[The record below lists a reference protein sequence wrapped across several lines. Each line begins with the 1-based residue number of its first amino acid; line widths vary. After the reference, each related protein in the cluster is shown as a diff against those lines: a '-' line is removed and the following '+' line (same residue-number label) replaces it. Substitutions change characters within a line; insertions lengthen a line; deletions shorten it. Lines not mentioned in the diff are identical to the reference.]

1 MYNASVSGITKENS
15 MTLKIDDKMLMSVE
29 KPSRYTGGE
38 WNSVVKNP
46 DDVKIRFAFCFPD
59 TYEVGMS
66 NLGMKILYHLL
77 NEREDTYC
85 ERVFAPW
92 TDMEDKM
99 RQNGIPLFAIETGD
113 ELTKFDFIGFTL
125 QYEMS
130 YSNIVNLINLAGLPI
145 ERNKRDS
152 SHPFIC
158 AGGPCAYNPEPL
170 AEIVD
175 FFVMGEG
182 EEVINEIMDAYASWK
197 DSKGERAEFL
207 RSLAKISGVYVP
219 LLYNIEYNPDG
230 TIKTFEPINE
240 SVPAKVEKRIIKDL
254 DKVFYPDKV
263 IVPYTQIVHDR
274 IMLEVFR
281 GCIRGCRFCQAG
293 YIYRPVREKSVK
305 RLTELA
311 QNLIKNTGYEEIS
324 LASLSTSD
332 FTNFEELSNK
342 IFEISEGKQVNLS
355 LPSLRIDSVSLA
367 LLEKAQKVRKSG
379 LTVAPEA
386 GSQRLREVIN
396 KGITEENIIESA
408 VLAFKS
414 GWSNIKLYFM
424 IGLPTETFE
433 DLDGIAE
440 LAFKIVD
447 EYYKIPKEQRA
458 KGLNVTVSVSN
469 FVPKPFTPFQWE
481 PQDTIEMLVEKQKY
495 LKEKLRH
502 KNITYNWHESKLSF
516 LEAIFSRG
524 DRRLGSVLMKA
535 WEKGCKFDG
544 WNEHFDF
551 EKWMEAFRDA
561 GVEPGF
567 YANRKRNP
575 DEVLPWKAV
584 DIGVSE
590 SFFKDQLQKA
600 YSGEITPNC
609 RQACAGCGAACFEGG
624 ICFEQ
629 A

>member
-1 MYNASVSGITKENS
+1 